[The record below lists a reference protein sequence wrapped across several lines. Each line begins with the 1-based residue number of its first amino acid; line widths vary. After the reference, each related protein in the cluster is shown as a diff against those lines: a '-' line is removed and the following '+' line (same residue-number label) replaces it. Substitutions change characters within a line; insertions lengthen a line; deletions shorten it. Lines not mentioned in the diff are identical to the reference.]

1 MRPKIAVV
9 LGSGLGGLVDAMQV
23 ADRIPYRDIPDFPVS
38 TVAGHAG
45 EMLFGR
51 LNDVEICVL
60 NGRKHFY
67 EGVPMDEVTFPVR
80 VLKELGIDVLIL
92 SNAAGGL
99 NPSFQVGDIML
110 MTDHIAQ
117 FGAKPLGSVE
127 VEPHFAPVRIYSSR
141 LIWQTRHSAAKLQIP
156 LQHGIYLAHS
166 GPYYGTRAESRMQR
180 LLGADAVGMSTI
192 PEAVVARSLGME
204 VLAFSVIT
212 DLAAEGVEEHPTHEA
227 VLRAAQTAGE
237 KLVRLVSDVIRP
249 TFAVHTLGCKL
260 NFAESS
266 DIARQLTESGF
277 EQVEHPQYI
286 ILNSCAVTAVAEKKA
301 RNLVA
306 HLHRETP
313 EARIVVTGCYAALRP
328 QEILQWPGVVAT
340 FGDEDKM
347 NVIPFLK
354 GEGISEKPVFYSA
367 FSSNDR
373 TRSFLKIQDGCDYHC
388 TYCTVWQA
396 RGDSRSDTVE
406 NVIAQIRR
414 IEHLGIKEVNLTG
427 VNLGDFGRRNGSSFY
442 ELLQAIER
450 ENFNLRFRISSIE
463 PNLLTDEIIALAADS
478 KVIMPHFH
486 IPLQSANNRVLGQM
500 RRRYQRE
507 LYAEKVH
514 KIKEVMPHACIAM
527 DIIAGFPGETDEE
540 FADGLAFLEQL
551 PISYCH
557 VFTYSRRP
565 GTIAAAMKEQVPPQV
580 KHERTNQLLELSER
594 KKLAFYRQHIGE
606 VRSILWESEDKK
618 GVMSGFTDNYIKL
631 QQPFSK
637 EKINTIERIVIGEN
651 MFSL

>member
-1 MRPKIAVV
+1 M

-23 ADRIPYRDIPDFPVS
+23 TDRIPYRHIPDFPVS

-45 EMLFGR
+45 EMLFGS
-51 LNDVEICVL
+51 LNGVEVCVL

-80 VLKELGIDVLIL
+80 VLKELGGQVLIL

-99 NPSFQVGDIML
+99 NPSFQVGDVML

-117 FGAKPLGSVE
+117 FGVKPLGTTTVDSKLS
-127 VEPHFAPVRIYSSR
+127 PVQVYSRR
-141 LIWQTRHSAAKLQIP
+141 LLWQTLNSAKKLQIP
-156 LQHGIYLAHS
+156 LQHGVYLAHS
-166 GPYYGTRAESRMQR
+166 GPYYGTRAESKMQH

-212 DLAAEGVEEHPTHEA
+212 DMAAECVEDHPTHKA
-227 VLRAAQTAGE
+227 VLRAAKTAGE
-237 KLVRLVSDVIRP
+237 KLVRLVAEVIRP
-249 TFAVHTLGCKL
+249 TFAIHTLGCKL

-266 DIARQLTESGF
+266 DIARQLTENGF
-277 EQVEHPQYI
+277 IQAEHPQYI

-313 EARIVVTGCYAALRP
+313 EAQIVVVGCYAALRP
-328 QEILQWPGVVAT
+328 KEILQWPGVVAT
-340 FGDEDKM
+340 FGNEDKM

-354 GEGISEKPVFYSA
+354 GEPLPEKPVFYSA

-388 TYCTVWQA
+388 TYCTVWKA

-406 NVIAQIRR
+406 NVVAQIHR
-414 IEHLGIKEVNLTG
+414 IEHQEMKEVNLTG
-427 VNLGDFGRRNGSSFY
+427 VNLGDFGRRNGRGFY

-463 PNLLTDEIIALAADS
+463 PNLLTDEIIALAAES

-486 IPLQSANNRVLGQM
+486 IPLQSANNRVLGEM
-500 RRRYQRE
+500 HRRYQRE
-507 LYAEKVH
+507 LYAEKVL
-514 KIKEVMPHACIAM
+514 KIKELMPHACIAM
-527 DIIAGFPGETDEE
+527 DIIAGFPGETDVE

-565 GTIAAAMKEQVPPQV
+565 GTIAAALPQQVDPSV
-580 KHERTNQLLELSER
+580 KHERTNQLIELSNR
-594 KKLAFYRQHIGE
+594 KKIAFYGQHIGE
-606 VRSILWESEDKK
+606 NRSVLWEAENKN
-618 GVMSGFTDNYIKL
+618 GLMSGFTDNYIKL
-631 QQPFSK
+631 QRPFAK
-637 EKINTIERIVIGEN
+637 EKVNTIEQVLIQKDMLV
-651 MFSL
+651 L